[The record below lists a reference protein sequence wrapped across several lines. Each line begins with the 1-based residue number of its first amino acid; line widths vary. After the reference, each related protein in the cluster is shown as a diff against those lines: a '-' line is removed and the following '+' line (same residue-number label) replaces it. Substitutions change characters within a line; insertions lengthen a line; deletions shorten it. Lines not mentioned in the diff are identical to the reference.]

1 MSYEVKTPL
10 VTEAVDAARMAIVG
24 IQAGTLEPRAA
35 NIVLGG
41 ARVYL
46 SAVNTD
52 IKARI
57 AEPKILASEAKLVE
71 VSRAKKIGKR

>member
-10 VTEAVDAARMAIVG
+10 VMEAVDAARAAVVG
-24 IQAGTLEPRAA
+24 IQAGTLEARAA
-35 NIVLGG
+35 GVVLGG

-57 AEPKILASEAKLVE
+57 AEPKILAAEAKLVGE
-71 VSRAKKIGKR
+71 SKPRKIGKR